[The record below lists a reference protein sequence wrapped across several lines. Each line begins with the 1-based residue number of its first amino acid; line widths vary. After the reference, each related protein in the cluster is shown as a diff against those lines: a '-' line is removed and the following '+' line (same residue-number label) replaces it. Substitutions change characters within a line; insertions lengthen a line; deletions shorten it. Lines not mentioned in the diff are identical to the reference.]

1 MGEPIGGAPV
11 SLAGGTLVGS
21 LPANTVTVAAGPVT
35 TLSAQPVV
43 HQAAPLVPHHQ
54 VTTAP
59 PPAPAVAAAP
69 APPVV
74 AKKGKVKKNK
84 KYGCDKC
91 EYRTSQRQSLVQHDL
106 AVHEKVKPYPCPY
119 EGCEYRCARKQN
131 MDKHV
136 MGVHQKLRP
145 FRCTICS
152 KVQYFLAVF
161 CFYKCII
168 K

>member
-1 MGEPIGGAPV
+1 MA
-11 SLAGGTLVGS
+11 AGTIMGS
-21 LPANTVTVAAGPVT
+21 LPAGTVSVAAGPVT
-35 TLSAQPVV
+35 TLSAPQVV
-43 HQAAPLVPHHQ
+43 HQASVPGQ
-54 VTTAP
+54 VAAVGLTAAP
-59 PPAPAVAAAP
+59 PQ
-69 APPVV
+69 PPPP
-74 AKKGKVKKNK
+74 KKGKVKKNK

-119 EGCEYRCARKQN
+119 DGCDYRCARKQN

-152 KVQYFLAVF
+152 KVLFHSLTFLLISDRSS
-161 CFYKCII
+161 YII
-168 K
+168 KQVRLFFR